1 MEQIETILDT
11 TLVTLEK
18 KHSKVSSPKLKSA
31 DELKELLIDYA
42 PNKQYILCRNKELC
56 YFGTAPTL
64 AVLNRDYDPI
74 AAQAFLVPQLTNIA
88 EFSNCK
94 QTLSPEQ
101 IRECA
106 NIIAT
111 EYYYLKVTELML
123 FCYKFKCGAYG
134 QFYGSVSP
142 MVIMVSLR
150 QFIRERNDAYYQHE
164 CKEREREEKE
174 SRKRAISAK
183 EFYEGKSKLIIEYFN
198 AIVKTIESIISL
210 TIKKNGNN
218 DKD

>member
-1 MEQIETILDT
+1 
-11 TLVTLEK
+11 
-18 KHSKVSSPKLKSA
+18 
-31 DELKELLIDYA
+31 
-42 PNKQYILCRNKELC
+42 
-56 YFGTAPTL
+56 
-64 AVLNRDYDPI
+64 
-74 AAQAFLVPQLTNIA
+74 
-88 EFSNCK
+88 
-94 QTLSPEQ
+94 
-101 IRECA
+101 
-106 NIIAT
+106 
-111 EYYYLKVTELML
+111 
-123 FCYKFKCGAYG
+123 
-134 QFYGSVSP
+134 